1 MCWILINCLFCVF
14 GIFNVCIMI
23 IKIFFIYNINV
34 YNVNIW
40 IICNLN
46 MNLFY
51 IICNFLFCINI
62 KVKEL
67 CGDVYIFDLMF
78 LR

>member
-1 MCWILINCLFCVF
+1 MLDFNFLFCVF
-14 GIFNVCIMI
+14 GIFNVCLMI

-46 MNLFY
+46 INFY
-51 IICNFLFCINI
+51 FDIKCNFLFCINI

-67 CGDVYIFDLMF
+67 CGDVYIFDLMCI
-78 LR
+78 R